1 VRGWLGGFAFVLAL
15 APASASASAV
25 EDPTVSGRVSGGL
38 DRGGVITINVTAT
51 HSDGWRA
58 LHELGVDLELN
69 GVPLE
74 EIRYD
79 VDRGEV
85 SVGTSAALLG
95 TGNVARGRFVSVP
108 AIDVSQ
114 TTGGERASVAIRARV
129 LEPLPAASRLR
140 FTAEDDDGDE
150 VATVR
155 PLPGPDEGSS
165 VGLPTLAIA
174 VIAALVGGGLVGGRI
189 AAHRRPDPR
198 RSVYGVVARRLH
210 EEREAGR

>member
-1 VRGWLGGFAFVLAL
+1 VRGWIGGLAFVLAL
-15 APASASASAV
+15 APASASAV
-25 EDPTVSGRVSGGL
+25 EDPTVSGRASGDLG
-38 DRGGVITINVTAT
+38 RGGVVTITLTGT
-51 HSDGWRA
+51 HSEGWRA

-85 SVGTSAALLG
+85 TVGTSAALLG
-95 TGNVARGRFVSVP
+95 TGNVAQGRFVSVP

-114 TTGGERASVAIRARV
+114 TTGGERASVTIRARV
-129 LEPLPAASRLR
+129 MEPLPPGSRLR

-150 VATVR
+150 DATVR
-155 PLPGPDEGSS
+155 ALPRPKDSS
-165 VGLPTLAIA
+165 VGIPTLAIA
-174 VIAALVGGGLVGGRI
+174 VAAALVGGGLVGARI

-198 RSVYGVVARRLH
+198 RSIYGSVARRLQD
-210 EEREAGR
+210 EREAGP